1 MNWVQKTKKATRC
14 AVAFVDPAGLTQLVV
29 FVHVAREPL

>member
-1 MNWVQKTKKATRC
+1 MNRVQKTKKATQE
-14 AVAFVDPAGLTQLVV
+14 VAFDDPAGLTQLVV